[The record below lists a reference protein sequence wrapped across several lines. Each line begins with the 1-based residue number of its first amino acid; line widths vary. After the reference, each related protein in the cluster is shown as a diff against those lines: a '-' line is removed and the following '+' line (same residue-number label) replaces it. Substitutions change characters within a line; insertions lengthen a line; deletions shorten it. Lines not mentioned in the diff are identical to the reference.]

1 MLSISHSS
9 YPVCNPRKI
18 IANMKSHVIREIV
31 KYVCCE
37 KKLGRGGGAPRLLPP
52 HAPCYMYA
60 PVLVQFMI
68 RQMCWV
74 FLN

>member
-18 IANMKSHVIREIV
+18 IANIKSHVIRKIV

-37 KKLGRGGGAPRLLPP
+37 KKLGGGGYPRLPPP
-52 HAPCYMYA
+52 HAPFYMFA
-60 PVLVQFMI
+60 PVLVQ
-68 RQMCWV
+68 
-74 FLN
+74 

>member
-37 KKLGRGGGAPRLLPP
+37 KKLGGGDTLDSYLPMLLATCMRL
-52 HAPCYMYA
+52 
-60 PVLVQFMI
+60 F
-68 RQMCWV
+68 
-74 FLN
+74 

>member
-37 KKLGRGGGAPRLLPP
+37 KKLGGGGGTPSTPTSPCSLL
-52 HAPCYMYA
+52 HVCACFSAIYDQKN
-60 PVLVQFMI
+60 VLG
-68 RQMCWV
+68 

>member
-37 KKLGRGGGAPRLLPP
+37 KKLGGGHPRPLDSYLPMLL
-52 HAPCYMYA
+52 ATCMR
-60 PVLVQFMI
+60 LF
-68 RQMCWV
+68 
-74 FLN
+74 